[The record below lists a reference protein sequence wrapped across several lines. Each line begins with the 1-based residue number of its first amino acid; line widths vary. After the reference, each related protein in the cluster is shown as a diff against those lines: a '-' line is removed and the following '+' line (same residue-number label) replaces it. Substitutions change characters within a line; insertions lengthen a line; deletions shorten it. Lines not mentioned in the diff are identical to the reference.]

1 MPSLA
6 RKVIIAA
13 AMDGLLIQPLATK
26 KEHKASPPVRLR
38 YGDAAISFVSRD
50 GLPDL
55 SKPNSSFE
63 AFGIVGESAQQG
75 LNHIPRAV
83 ALLAFSLKPMLISIS
98 YNQVSSQ
105 SPASAISFQSPAAS
119 RSL

>member
-13 AMDGLLIQPLATK
+13 AVDGLLIQPLATK
-26 KEHKASPPVRLR
+26 KEHKPSPPVRLR

-50 GLPDL
+50 ALPDL

-63 AFGIVGESAQQG
+63 AFGVVGQSAQDTFNRVAQT
-75 LNHIPRAV
+75 V
-83 ALLAFSLKPMLISIS
+83 ALATFVQRMLI
-98 YNQVSSQ
+98 
-105 SPASAISFQSPAAS
+105 PKSFKQA
-119 RSL
+119 

>member
-1 MPSLA
+1 MDSISLVFCVTDPPLRRTRKMPSLA

-13 AMDGLLIQPLATK
+13 AVDGLLIQPLATK
-26 KEHKASPPVRLR
+26 KEHKPSPPVRLR

-63 AFGIVGESAQQG
+63 AFGVVGMSVQHTSESQRA
-75 LNHIPRAV
+75 IP
-83 ALLAFSLKPMLISIS
+83 
-98 YNQVSSQ
+98 
-105 SPASAISFQSPAAS
+105 
-119 RSL
+119 

>member
-13 AMDGLLIQPLATK
+13 AVDGLLIQPLATK
-26 KEHKASPPVRLR
+26 KEHKPSPPVGLR
-38 YGDAAISFVSRD
+38 YGDAAISFVPRD

-63 AFGIVGESAQQG
+63 AFGVVGESAQHSFNRIQQSIT
-75 LNHIPRAV
+75 LHSPFPKRV
-83 ALLAFSLKPMLISIS
+83 LIANTD
-98 YNQVSSQ
+98 NQV
-105 SPASAISFQSPAAS
+105 
-119 RSL
+119 

>member
-13 AMDGLLIQPLATK
+13 AVDGLLIQPLATK
-26 KEHKASPPVRLR
+26 KEHKTSPPVRLR

-63 AFGIVGESAQQG
+63 AFGVVGMSALQILDPIQQD
-75 LNHIPRAV
+75 RD
-83 ALLAFSLKPMLISIS
+83 
-98 YNQVSSQ
+98 
-105 SPASAISFQSPAAS
+105 SPAPF
-119 RSL
+119 

>member
-1 MPSLA
+1 MDLISPAFCVPETSLRRRRKMPSLA

-13 AMDGLLIQPLATK
+13 AVDGLLIQPLATK
-26 KEHKASPPVRLR
+26 KEHKPSPPVRLR

-63 AFGIVGESAQQG
+63 AFGVVGESAQQS
-75 LNHIPRAV
+75 LNHIP
-83 ALLAFSLKPMLISIS
+83 
-98 YNQVSSQ
+98 
-105 SPASAISFQSPAAS
+105 
-119 RSL
+119 

>member
-13 AMDGLLIQPLATK
+13 AVDGLLIQPVVNNK

-38 YGDAAISFVSRD
+38 YGDAAISFVPRD

-63 AFGIVGESAQQG
+63 AFGIVGQSAW
-75 LNHIPRAV
+75 
-83 ALLAFSLKPMLISIS
+83 
-98 YNQVSSQ
+98 
-105 SPASAISFQSPAAS
+105 AI
-119 RSL
+119 

>member
-6 RKVIIAA
+6 RKVLIAA
-13 AMDGLLIQPLATK
+13 AVDGLLIQPLATK
-26 KEHKASPPVRLR
+26 KEHKPSPPVRLR

-63 AFGIVGESAQQG
+63 AFGVVGKFAHRSRGCILQA
-75 LNHIPRAV
+75 LRIP
-83 ALLAFSLKPMLISIS
+83 L
-98 YNQVSSQ
+98 
-105 SPASAISFQSPAAS
+105 SFQRLIPSS
-119 RSL
+119 YKQV

>member
-13 AMDGLLIQPLATK
+13 AVDGLLIQPLATK
-26 KEHKASPPVRLR
+26 KEHKPSPPVRLR

-63 AFGIVGESAQQG
+63 AFGVVGESAQHS
-75 LNHIPRAV
+75 LDRIPE
-83 ALLAFSLKPMLISIS
+83 ALTLLSPSPKRMLTP
-98 YNQVSSQ
+98 
-105 SPASAISFQSPAAS
+105 SPYK
-119 RSL
+119 